1 MSFKNEDRPVFPL
14 NGERW
19 QKEIGHGVASYDYH
33 GITKREYFAAMAMQ
47 GICAKQAEDKY
58 HVNDGWLHPET
69 VAKNAVQIA
78 DELLKALDNV

>member
-47 GICAKQAEDKY
+47 GLCVNRITGELKKGECVDVAEMSI
-58 HVNDGWLHPET
+58 L
-69 VAKNAVQIA
+69 IA
-78 DELLKALDNV
+78 DELLKQLES